1 MKTTENY
8 ISGEYFT
15 VFLIKNDQIHTK
27 FCQKIRKLKKHIQN
41 EYFTAFFLQKLNEFG
56 SKLIQKLLKNI
67 LRGKF
72 IHVVNV
78 SIVETSW
85 YFAKLM
91 NYGLWIFWD
100 FLRRFFNLIWSQIGN
115 FWVVSISGIRIYFCF
130 LGFTLVP

>member
-78 SIVETSW
+78 SIVETS
-85 YFAKLM
+85 
-91 NYGLWIFWD
+91 
-100 FLRRFFNLIWSQIGN
+100 
-115 FWVVSISGIRIYFCF
+115 
-130 LGFTLVP
+130 